1 MNCGFHATSM
11 KLNRAIFLSWVSCG
25 KISDINYRD
34 EYGKSP
40 LHHATSGKHHN
51 IVELLL
57 ARGADVT
64 LQDQRGDT
72 PLHAAVRAG
81 DESSVKVGI
90 MVTLRVR
97 GNQHVLLR
105 IK

>member
-1 MNCGFHATSM
+1 MFTDM
-11 KLNRAIFLSWVSCG
+11 
-25 KISDINYRD
+25 NYRD

-40 LHHATSGKHHN
+40 LHHATSGKQHH

-72 PLHAAVRAG
+72 PLHSAVRSG
-81 DESSVKVGI
+81 DEPSVTVWIGY
-90 MVTLRVR
+90 LSY
-97 GNQHVLLR
+97 
-105 IK
+105 